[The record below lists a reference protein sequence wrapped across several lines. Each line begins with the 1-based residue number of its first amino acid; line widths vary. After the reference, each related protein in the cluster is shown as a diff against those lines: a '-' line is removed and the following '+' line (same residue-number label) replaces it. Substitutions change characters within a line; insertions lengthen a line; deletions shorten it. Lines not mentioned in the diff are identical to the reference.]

1 MGYLAHLYMLAL
13 QHPYD
18 VVWASI
24 GYAGQIVF
32 GIRFLIQWLR
42 SEQEGHSVVP
52 LAFWYCSVIGGLV
65 SLTYTVH
72 MQAWPL
78 VIGQALPVPIYV
90 RNLYLIYRDR
100 RREAGRSAL

>member
-1 MGYLAHLYMLAL
+1 MGYLAHLYLQAI

-18 VVWASI
+18 TVWASI
-24 GYAGQIVF
+24 GYVGQIVF
-32 GIRFLIQWLR
+32 GVRFLIQWLK
-42 SEQEGHSVVP
+42 SEQQGHSVVP

-65 SLTYTVH
+65 SLTYTMH

-78 VIGQALPVPIYV
+78 VIGQALPIPIYV

-100 RREAGRSAL
+100 TARNPAI